1 MEDELKC
8 LHCKTFFINP
18 VLLPCSHSMCLSCAL
33 AAQTPF
39 QAPLQSHVVGSGS
52 SGGGGSGSGSISAGS
67 CASSGHNTSA
77 DSSSCNNSD
86 TASVCGGSSEHG
98 DGEFSDKLSVVSETD
113 SGVICCGG
121 SGTGIGGGTSSR
133 PNSFIGTAQFRGLS
147 LAGGGGGIL
156 SPAPQVLCSLSL
168 VCPVCRKLVYFDENG
183 ARNLPRNKALANV
196 VLRYTASLG
205 AGISTAAGSPASG
218 TPTLSAARSGLAID
232 AVVSSTST
240 PSSSSDATSIPCQ
253 LCEGPPSSAA
263 VLCEQCEIYYCQTC
277 QQSCHPSRGPLAQHN
292 LVPVLQD
299 CWSSLSS
306 PTVSASASSTPGVV
320 SLRRTPSSLTRSG
333 FFASSNA
340 FSPSQQHRTSAGIA
354 AVFDPASPTVTKC
367 PEHLTET
374 LSLYCTVCKWPVCC
388 LCIQDSPRH
397 ANHDVQSLSSIS
409 KAHKVRR
416 SFCCFCACFGCWKR
430 ADVMDR
436 KLKTPVF
443 LLYPVTAPSWNSAN
457 LKAFFHLSSC
467 GRVAVGRKQFRIWI
481 GFWQSSLEKCK
492 AVYIQLGTHLRGG

>member
-1 MEDELKC
+1 MKC

-39 QAPLQSHVVGSGS
+39 QAPLQSHVGGA
-52 SGGGGSGSGSISAGS
+52 GGGSSAGS

-121 SGTGIGGGTSSR
+121 TGAGGTSSR
-133 PNSFIGTAQFRGLS
+133 PNSFIGTAAFRGLS
-147 LAGGGGGIL
+147 LAGAGAAAGGLGHGGIL
-156 SPAPQVLCSLSL
+156 SPAPHVLCSLSL
-168 VCPVCRKLVYFDENG
+168 VCPACRKLVYFDENG

-205 AGISTAAGSPASG
+205 AGLPSAAGSPASG
-218 TPTLSAARSGLAID
+218 TPTLGAARSGLVID
-232 AVVSSTST
+232 AAVS
-240 PSSSSDATSIPCQ
+240 PSSSSDAANIPCQ
-253 LCEGPPSSAA
+253 LCEGPPSQAA

-277 QQSCHPSRGPLAQHN
+277 QQSCHPPRGPLAQHN

-306 PTVSASASSTPGVV
+306 PTVSTSSAQGVV

-333 FFASSNA
+333 LFASSNA
-340 FSPSQQHRTSAGIA
+340 FSPSQHRGSAGTL
-354 AVFDPASPTVTKC
+354 FDPASPTATKC

-388 LCIQDSPRH
+388 LCIQDNPRH

-409 KAHKVRR
+409 KAHKVRKQALLTSLR
-416 SFCCFCACFGCWKR
+416 VPNFCEKVCSVNV
-430 ADVMDR
+430 DTS
-436 KLKTPVF
+436 TP
-443 LLYPVTAPSWNSAN
+443 N
-457 LKAFFHLSSC
+457 
-467 GRVAVGRKQFRIWI
+467 FR
-481 GFWQSSLEKCK
+481 
-492 AVYIQLGTHLRGG
+492 